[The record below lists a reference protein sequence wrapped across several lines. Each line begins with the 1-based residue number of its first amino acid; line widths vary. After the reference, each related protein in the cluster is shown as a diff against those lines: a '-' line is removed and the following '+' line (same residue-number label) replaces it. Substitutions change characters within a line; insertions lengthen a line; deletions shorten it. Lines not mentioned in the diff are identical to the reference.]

1 TVALMMPFPRST
13 ETLVTLFA
21 GLKSAVRLIGAFA
34 IPVGSNRS
42 PVQLNLSGSAACV
55 PCTIPIT
62 NHAATGSVTI
72 LNIACAPVVYF
83 FFFGPRAGL
92 ANCESRGPI
101 AGDFHGFSDHVWKPD
116 PSHKMT
122 HKRAGGGPCRF
133 NQHVA

>member
-1 TVALMMPFPRST
+1 LIIS
-13 ETLVTLFA
+13 
-21 GLKSAVRLIGAFA
+21 LKNKGNNKKKKLLKIYMFFR
-34 IPVGSNRS
+34 
-42 PVQLNLSGSAACV
+42 
-55 PCTIPIT
+55 
-62 NHAATGSVTI
+62 
-72 LNIACAPVVYF
+72 VVYF

-133 NQHVA
+133 NQHVAETRMSTWC